1 MKIRTLFALITTSM
15 LSQAEP
21 TSLFNGKDLTGWKV
35 AGADCWKVVDG
46 AIHGEN
52 DPKKKGSILWTENE
66 HADFVFKCD
75 FKFEGPIDSGVF
87 LRHENDQIQIGIS
100 GSLKR
105 DMTASPYIASTRKY
119 PVEAKGI
126 AELLKQGEWN
136 TMKITAKGP
145 VYTVEL
151 NGKEVMT
158 YTSETA
164 KDKGPIGLQV
174 HPGKE
179 MKVLFRELTLEAH

>member
-1 MKIRTLFALITTSM
+1 MKALACLLATALLSLAVPEPIFDGKSLAGWKTSG
-15 LSQAEP
+15 ADVW
-21 TSLFNGKDLTGWKV
+21 TVADGILTGTS
-35 AGADCWKVVDG
+35 
-46 AIHGEN
+46 N
-52 DPKKKGSILWTENE
+52 DKKQGSILWTEKE
-66 HADFVFKCD
+66 HSDFVFSCGFRFTGK
-75 FKFEGPIDSGVF
+75 IDSGVF

-105 DMTASPYIASTRKY
+105 DMTGSPYIASEKGY

-126 AELLKQGEWN
+126 AELLKEGEWN
-136 TMKITAKGP
+136 TMKITAKGS

-164 KDKGPIGLQV
+164 KEKGPIGLQM
-174 HPGKE
+174 HPGVA
-179 MKVLFRELTLEAH
+179 MKIEFREITVE